1 MVVLP
6 RSSPI
11 QVFVR
16 LEESTVAHCPSLS
29 PVSAPFL
36 RNARHFLPF
45 LSPFTLCPPVRYRCP
60 PSPFFSRVIFALSP
74 SPSLS
79 FSFSLYVCAPSLFVL
94 YLGRL
99 ARANTTFRR
108 RPLLSYHGLSF
119 MRETDGP
126 KKIFETLARLEIFR
140 HPRISGY
147 LIRARNMIL

>member
-1 MVVLP
+1 MRGVVVLP
-6 RSSPI
+6 RSPPI

-45 LSPFTLCPPVRYRCP
+45 LSPFTLRPPVPAVDVLLLFLFLSRY
-60 PSPFFSRVIFALSP
+60 
-74 SPSLS
+74 SLS
-79 FSFSLYVCAPSLFVL
+79 LRALPSLFVL

-108 RPLLSYHGLSF
+108 RPPLSYHGCSF
-119 MRETDGP
+119 IRETDGP

-140 HPRISGY
+140 HSRISVY
-147 LIRARNMIL
+147 LIRAKYDPVPNVP